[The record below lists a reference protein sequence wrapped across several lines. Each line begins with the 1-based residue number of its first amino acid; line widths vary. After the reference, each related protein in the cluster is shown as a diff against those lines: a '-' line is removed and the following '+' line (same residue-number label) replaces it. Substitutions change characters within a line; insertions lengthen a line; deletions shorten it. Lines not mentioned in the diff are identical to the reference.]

1 MSVDP
6 NYVARCEVRELTGA
20 LPYKYWFRPST
31 GLSRSPH
38 LNMETEN
45 ISYDSLSN
53 WSISQSFWSQENTN
67 YVGEY
72 FDKLDLESLE
82 KEVAG
87 DQASSEDGNN
97 NLTKSTF
104 KLEAVGKHKSPK
116 RLSANARERRRMN
129 RINCGYD
136 KLRRVLP
143 GTNEK
148 LSKMEALQAA
158 QHYILYLHKLL
169 E

>member
-1 MSVDP
+1 
-6 NYVARCEVRELTGA
+6 
-20 LPYKYWFRPST
+20 
-31 GLSRSPH
+31 
-38 LNMETEN
+38 METEN

-82 KEVAG
+82 KKVTGGE
-87 DQASSEDGNN
+87 ASSEDGNN

-104 KLEAVGKHKSPK
+104 KLEAIGKHKSPK
-116 RLSANARERRRMN
+116 RLSTNARERKRMN
-129 RINCGYD
+129 RINSGYD

-143 GTNEK
+143 GANEK

-158 QHYILYLHKLL
+158 QNYILYLLQLL
-169 E
+169 PWHHLHW

>member
-1 MSVDP
+1 
-6 NYVARCEVRELTGA
+6 
-20 LPYKYWFRPST
+20 
-31 GLSRSPH
+31 
-38 LNMETEN
+38 METEN

-53 WSISQSFWSQENTN
+53 WSISQSFWSLENTN

-82 KEVAG
+82 DEVTG

-104 KLEAVGKHKSPK
+104 RPEATGKHKSRK
-116 RLSANARERRRMN
+116 RLSANARERKRMN
-129 RINCGYD
+129 KINYGYD

-143 GTNEK
+143 GANEK
-148 LSKMEALQAA
+148 FSKMEALQAA
-158 QHYILYLHKLL
+158 QSYILYLRKLL
-169 E
+169 EK

>member
-1 MSVDP
+1 
-6 NYVARCEVRELTGA
+6 
-20 LPYKYWFRPST
+20 
-31 GLSRSPH
+31 
-38 LNMETEN
+38 METQN

-53 WSISQSFWSQENTN
+53 WNISQSFWSQENTN

-82 KEVAG
+82 EELTG

-97 NLTKSTF
+97 NLRKSTF
-104 KLEAVGKHKSPK
+104 RPEASGKHKSPK
-116 RLSANARERRRMN
+116 RLSANARERKRMN

-143 GTNEK
+143 GTNER
-148 LSKMEALQAA
+148 LSKMEALQKA
-158 QHYILYLHKLL
+158 QSYIFYLHKLL
-169 E
+169 EK

>member
-1 MSVDP
+1 
-6 NYVARCEVRELTGA
+6 
-20 LPYKYWFRPST
+20 
-31 GLSRSPH
+31 
-38 LNMETEN
+38 METEN

-53 WSISQSFWSQENTN
+53 WSISQSFWSLENTN

-82 KEVAG
+82 DEITG

-104 KLEAVGKHKSPK
+104 RPEATGKHKSRK
-116 RLSANARERRRMN
+116 RLSANARERKRMN

-143 GTNEK
+143 GANEK
-148 LSKMEALQAA
+148 FSKMEALQAA
-158 QHYILYLHKLL
+158 QSYILYLRKLL
-169 E
+169 EK

>member
-1 MSVDP
+1 
-6 NYVARCEVRELTGA
+6 
-20 LPYKYWFRPST
+20 
-31 GLSRSPH
+31 
-38 LNMETEN
+38 METEN

-53 WSISQSFWSQENTN
+53 WSISQSFWSLENTN

-82 KEVAG
+82 DEVTG

-104 KLEAVGKHKSPK
+104 RPEATGKHKSRK
-116 RLSANARERRRMN
+116 RLSANARERKRMN

-143 GTNEK
+143 GANEK
-148 LSKMEALQAA
+148 FSKMEALQAA
-158 QHYILYLHKLL
+158 QSYILYLRRLL
-169 E
+169 EK

>member
-1 MSVDP
+1 
-6 NYVARCEVRELTGA
+6 
-20 LPYKYWFRPST
+20 
-31 GLSRSPH
+31 
-38 LNMETEN
+38 METEN
-45 ISYDSLSN
+45 ISLDSLSN
-53 WSISQSFWSQENTN
+53 WSISQSFWSLENTN

-82 KEVAG
+82 DEVTG

-104 KLEAVGKHKSPK
+104 RPEATGKHKSRK
-116 RLSANARERRRMN
+116 RLSANARERKRMN

-143 GTNEK
+143 GANEK
-148 LSKMEALQAA
+148 FSKMEALQAA
-158 QHYILYLHKLL
+158 QSYILYLHQLL
-169 E
+169 EK

>member
-1 MSVDP
+1 
-6 NYVARCEVRELTGA
+6 
-20 LPYKYWFRPST
+20 
-31 GLSRSPH
+31 
-38 LNMETEN
+38 METGN

-53 WSISQSFWSQENTN
+53 WNISQSFWSQENTN

-82 KEVAG
+82 EELTG

-97 NLTKSTF
+97 NLSKSTF
-104 KLEAVGKHKSPK
+104 RPEATGKHKSPK
-116 RLSANARERRRMN
+116 RLSANARERKRMN

-143 GTNEK
+143 GTNER
-148 LSKMEALQAA
+148 LSKMEALQKA
-158 QHYILYLHKLL
+158 QSYIFYLHKLL
-169 E
+169 EK